1 MNLGLLDSE
10 SGLHWG
16 RQLALCQPQ
25 LHADFEGVAFGTE
38 FFELPDSVLSH
49 SSEILALE
57 VWFGLSGWPSGHVL
71 DVLGRRNE

>member
-25 LHADFEGVAFGTE
+25 LHADFEGVAFGTLNSLS
-38 FFELPDSVLSH
+38 FPIQGSATVLKS
-49 SSEILALE
+49 
-57 VWFGLSGWPSGHVL
+57 WRWRFGSDCPAGLL
-71 DVLGRRNE
+71 DMFWMFRKEK